1 MTIEE
6 KINEIFK
13 DETNPEKIKLM
24 AELKTLVNEK
34 ESIFKKM
41 EEDNKALAEAYKNS
55 LMGVKDTSKKEDNST
70 PPNSEKFN
78 LDKAFQKE
86 LSKFLG
92 EKKDEK

>member
-24 AELKTLVNEK
+24 AELKTLVNE
-34 ESIFKKM
+34 

-70 PPNSEKFN
+70 PPNCEKFN
-78 LDKAFQKE
+78 LDKAFEKE
-86 LSKFLG
+86 LNKFLG